1 MRRISEGH
9 GTVELFSYTGPLMP
23 MSNETF
29 LRVVAV
35 IILVLLGSM
44 LIQKYEDCAEH
55 GGKACPVSR
64 GGVSMDP
71 YQKSRTLR

>member
-1 MRRISEGH
+1 
-9 GTVELFSYTGPLMP
+9 
-23 MSNETF
+23 MSNERF
-29 LRVVAV
+29 LGIVAA

-44 LIQKYEDCAEH
+44 LFQKYQDCTEH

-71 YQKSRTLR
+71 YEKTRTPR

>member
-1 MRRISEGH
+1 
-9 GTVELFSYTGPLMP
+9 

-29 LRVVAV
+29 LRIVAA

-44 LIQKYEDCAEH
+44 FIQKYEDCAEH

-71 YQKSRTLR
+71 YQKTRTPR